1 MRGLRTAARAST
13 AIGFSISAAIR
24 GAHPTAIA
32 SSASSALAAAAL
44 ATSRNA
50 TTALA
55 TPIPAATARPPA
67 SLRYRYGLYARS
79 RQALPAMG
87 QGGHV

>member
-1 MRGLRTAARAST
+1 MRGLRPAARAST
-13 AIGFSISAAIR
+13 AIADAVAAAVG

-32 SSASSALAAAAL
+32 ATASSALAAASL

-50 TTALA
+50 TTAIA
-55 TPIPAATARPPA
+55 TPISAATARPPA
-67 SLRYRYGLYARS
+67 SLRYRYGLHARP

>member
-1 MRGLRTAARAST
+1 MRGLRTATRASAT
-13 AIGFSISAAIR
+13 VPLSVAAAVG

-32 SSASSALAAAAL
+32 ATASSALAAAAL

-50 TTALA
+50 TTAIA

-67 SLRYRYGLYARS
+67 SLRYRYGLYARP
-79 RQALPAMG
+79 RQALSSLG